1 MITLYNAQTQD
12 SKHSPFVNL
21 LAAQTISFD
30 PPLHTRD
37 WFSYI
42 VLVNLKNRKP
52 SGLSLCPY
60 SFYLFAF
67 YLLNSI
73 IYLPTSTRETPST
86 WKTHSKIGYGYAR
99 EEIHVSNFEPEEFYW
114 RDLTQAS
121 SNKIEVNPNIIAVQL
136 EELNL
141 KYFTRDLN
149 PSEVL
154 KKLAFRTQ

>member
-1 MITLYNAQTQD
+1 M
-12 SKHSPFVNL
+12 NL

-86 WKTHSKIGYGYAR
+86 WKCTFSGHQENRFSVIQWSPPIGWKLSTN
-99 EEIHVSNFEPEEFYW
+99 EKP
-114 RDLTQAS
+114 AS
-121 SNKIEVNPNIIAVQL
+121 RSCTISWSEKYQDGPGAVVMPCGIAV
-136 EELNL
+136 L
-141 KYFTRDLN
+141 KTAESNTWSLYWSGIVNVYQYDNIVQCSDLG
-149 PSEVL
+149 
-154 KKLAFRTQ
+154 